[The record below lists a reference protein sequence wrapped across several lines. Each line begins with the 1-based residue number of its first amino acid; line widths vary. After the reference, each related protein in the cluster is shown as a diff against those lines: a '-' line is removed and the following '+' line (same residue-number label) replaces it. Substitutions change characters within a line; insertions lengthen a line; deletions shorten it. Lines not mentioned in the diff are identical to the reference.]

1 MNEVNISQN
10 DEIEIDLGRVFRAII
25 DRAWLVTTV
34 SLLCAVL
41 SLVGTL
47 FLITP
52 QYESAAM
59 FYVNNSNLS
68 IGSASVSISSG
79 DLTTSRNLVDSYIVI
94 LNTRETLVDVIDYA
108 GVSRTYKDVR
118 KMLAAE
124 SVNETEIFKV
134 TVTSSDPQE
143 AERIADAIAYILPKR
158 IGTIIDGTSAKVVDA
173 AIVPTKPSSPSYTK
187 NTLIGFIL
195 GFVLTAGLIA
205 LQEMFDISIRTE
217 EDITQACNHPLLA
230 AVPDMTAPSKG
241 GSNYYYGHSKKSGGK
256 DKKWAYNKTG
266 EPAKIILMGPK
277 ISFAA
282 SEAYKLLRTKL
293 QFSFTD
299 ESNCRVIG
307 LSSALSGE
315 GKSLT
320 SINLAYTLSQLNK
333 KVLLIDCD
341 MRRPTLA
348 EKLQVNKQPG
358 LSSYLTGQRRLADL
372 LQDCNLPGATTAFK
386 VITAGQN
393 PPNPMELLSSEKM
406 KNCLQK
412 LREQYDYVILDLP
425 PVGEVSDAM
434 AVANET
440 DGMLLVVRQN
450 YCDRNV
456 LSDTARQFQFI
467 QAKILGV
474 VFNCTGEHSGKYGKG
489 YYKRYYRGYG
499 YYRRYSRG
507 YYRNYYSGK
516 SHYENNDRSVAAPQ
530 NEKTKV

>member
-1 MNEVNISQN
+1 MNEIDISKN
-10 DEIEIDLGRVFRAII
+10 DEIEIDLGRIFRAVM
-25 DRAWLVTTV
+25 DRAWLVAVV
-34 SLLCAVL
+34 SVLCAVL
-41 SLVGTL
+41 TFAGTV
-47 FLITP
+47 FFITP
-52 QYESAAM
+52 QYESTAM
-59 FYVNNSNLS
+59 FYVNNSKFSL
-68 IGSASVSISSG
+68 GDASLSISSG

-94 LNTRETLVDVIDYA
+94 LDSRETLVDVIDYA
-108 GVSRTYKDVR
+108 GVSRTYKQVR
-118 KMLAAE
+118 EMLSAE
-124 SVNETEIFKV
+124 AVNETEIFQV
-134 TVTSSDPQE
+134 TVTSPDPHE
-143 AERIADAIAYILPKR
+143 AERIANAIAYILPKR

-173 AIVPTKPSSPSYTK
+173 AIVPTKPSSPSHTK
-187 NTLIGFIL
+187 NTLIGFLL
-195 GFVLTAGLIA
+195 GFVLSAGVIA

-217 EDITQACNHPLLA
+217 EDIAQTCSHPLLA
-230 AVPDMTAPSKG
+230 AVPDMSAPSKG
-241 GSNYYYGHSKKSGGK
+241 GSYYYYGYGGK
-256 DKKWAYNKTG
+256 RGSKDRKHAYNKTG
-266 EPAKIILMGPK
+266 EAPQAVLMGPK

-299 ESNCRVIG
+299 ENDCHVIG

-320 SINLAYTLSQLNK
+320 AVNLAYTLSQLNK
-333 KVLLIDCD
+333 KVILVDCD

-348 EKLQVNKQPG
+348 EKLKIKKMPG
-358 LSSYLTGQRRLADL
+358 LSSYLTGQRRLMDL
-372 LQDCNLPGATTAFK
+372 VQDCNLPGAPTAFR

-393 PPNPMELLSSEKM
+393 PPNPMELLSSDKM
-406 KNCLQK
+406 KTCLQK

-474 VFNCTGEHSGKYGKG
+474 VFNCAGEYGGNYGKR
-489 YYKRYYRGYG
+489 YYKRYYRGY
-499 YYRRYSRG
+499 YRRYH
-507 YYRNYYSGK
+507 YSGH
-516 SHYENNDRSVAAPQ
+516 SSYENSDRSVAAPN
-530 NEKTKV
+530 NEQSKV